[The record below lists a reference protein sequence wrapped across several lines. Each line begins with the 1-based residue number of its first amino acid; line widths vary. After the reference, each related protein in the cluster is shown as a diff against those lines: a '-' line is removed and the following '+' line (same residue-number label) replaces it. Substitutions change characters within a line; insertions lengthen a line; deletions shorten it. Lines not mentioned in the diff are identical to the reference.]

1 MLVDSVILTGSQE
14 SDDNFETQ
22 QAKDEGWMVAVITLI
37 VIAMVSLLAVRAGA
51 TALMMT
57 GLSWD
62 AASFQSYSA
71 FFGVGFTTREA
82 ELVVNH
88 PVRRRIIRDLI
99 LAGNVGV
106 TSALATMVATMV
118 QNSTGFRPLMIVV
131 CLVLGLVLLLYLTRV
146 SWFQRSM
153 DRIIQ
158 RTLERTGLVRVMD
171 YELLLRIQHGFV
183 VMEIEVLASMDI
195 VNKSLRESRPWDQ
208 GVIILSVNSQG
219 KHCHGIPCADTVMSV
234 GDVLTVYG
242 EEKHIQR
249 LFNDALPQPH
259 PSH

>member
-1 MLVDSVILTGSQE
+1 LATVVTLVVI
-14 SDDNFETQ
+14 
-22 QAKDEGWMVAVITLI
+22 AVI
-37 VIAMVSLLAVRAGA
+37 SLLAVRTGA

-99 LAGNVGV
+99 LVGNIGL
-106 TSALATMVATMV
+106 TSGVATLVASLV
-118 QNSTGFRPLMIVV
+118 QQPTGWRPLNILAG
-131 CLVLGLVLLLYLTRV
+131 LVLGLGLLLYLTRV
-146 SWFQRSM
+146 SFVQKAI

-158 RTLERTGLVRVMD
+158 RTLNRTGFVRAMD

-183 VMEIEVLASMDI
+183 VSEIEITETMTVANRM
-195 VNKSLRESRPWDQ
+195 LRESRPWDH
-208 GVIILSVNSQG
+208 GVVILSTSTNGQSSA
-219 KHCHGIPCADTVMSV
+219 GIPGADTVLRP
-234 GDVLTVYG
+234 GDVVTVYG
-242 EEKHIQR
+242 RETSIR
-249 LFNDALPQPH
+249 DLFEDCGAK
-259 PSH
+259 